1 MKEILFFTLLFVGL
15 QVSKA
20 QSNWLKRAGGANT
33 DLANGLWTDTYRNVF
48 VTGSISGKA
57 KFHKSEVFSRGGGDI
72 YITKY
77 SPEGLPIWIK
87 TFGGVLDDF
96 ASAIT
101 GDPEG
106 NLYVTG
112 IFTDSAQFD
121 GTNLLAKGTDI
132 FVAKL
137 NPKGN
142 VVWVTQ
148 LKTAG
153 TSLVQSISVT
163 DQGGVYV
170 GGLFSGQYS
179 EKVKRKMGQTD
190 GFITKLSWQGEIS
203 WTKVIGGS
211 GFDEVNILST
221 DPWGRVVAGG
231 IFDQVMY
238 VEDQEIVGNSSKS
251 GFVVRL
257 EATGNVLWA
266 KSFSGYDAQNQI
278 IDATTDLDG
287 NVYLTGKFSGETAF
301 GTNTKV
307 SKGQTDIFVMA
318 ITPKGEISWVSDLG
332 GSDVD
337 EPLSIQL
344 TPDQKSILV
353 SGLFNKFLEH
363 GRKSVLGDYDNQLFL
378 SRWDIRGNLDELR
391 KEDFNSVFN
400 CAGRRLDGKGNIW
413 ICGSFSEKTSFGKLN
428 FVSAGEEDIFISA
441 LSDPKGVK

>member
-1 MKEILFFTLLFVGL
+1 MKIILILNLFFVGY
-15 QVSKA
+15 QVSEG
-20 QSNWLKRAGGANT
+20 QSNWVKRAGGAST
-33 DLANGLWTDTYRNVF
+33 DLANGLWTDAYRNVF

-57 KFHKSEVFSRGGGDI
+57 KFHKSEVFSRGGGDV
-72 YITKY
+72 YVTKY
-77 SPEGLPIWIK
+77 SPEGIPIWIK
-87 TFGGVLDDF
+87 TFGGVSDDF
-96 ASAIT
+96 ANAIT

-106 NLYVTG
+106 NLYITG

-121 GTNLLAKGTDI
+121 EITLQAKGTDI

-137 NPKGN
+137 SPKGN
-142 VVWVTQ
+142 VVWVSQ
-148 LKTAG
+148 LQTSGTA
-153 TSLVQSISVT
+153 LVQSISVT

-190 GFITKLSWQGEIS
+190 GFITKLSWQGEVS
-203 WTKVIGGS
+203 WTKVVGGS

-231 IFDQVMY
+231 VFDQIMY

-251 GFVVRL
+251 GFAIRL

-266 KSFSGYDAQNQI
+266 KGFSGYDAQTQVT
-278 IDATTDLDG
+278 DAITDLDG
-287 NVYLTGKFSGETAF
+287 NIYLTGKFSGENLF
-301 GTNTKV
+301 GTHVKV
-307 SKGQTDIFVMA
+307 SKGQTDIFLMA
-318 ITPKGEISWVSDLG
+318 INPKGEISWVSDLG

-344 TPDQKSILV
+344 TPDQKSILI
-353 SGLFNKFLEH
+353 SGLYNKFLEH

-378 SRWDIRGNLDELR
+378 SRWDLRGNLDELK

-428 FVSAGEEDIFISA
+428 FVSGGEEDIFISA
-441 LSDPKGVK
+441 LADPKGAK

>member
-1 MKEILFFTLLFVGL
+1 MKPVLFFFFLLVGC
-15 QVSKA
+15 QVGSA
-20 QSNWLKRAGGANT
+20 QSNWVKRAGGANT

-57 KFHKSEVFSRGGGDI
+57 KFHKSELYSRGGGDI
-72 YITKY
+72 YVTKY
-77 SPEGLPIWIK
+77 TPEGIPIWIK

-106 NLYVTG
+106 NLYITG

-121 GTNLLAKGTDI
+121 EITLQTKGTDL

-142 VVWVTQ
+142 VVWVSQ
-148 LKTAG
+148 LKTA
-153 TSLVQSISVT
+153 SSALVQTISVT
-163 DQGGVYV
+163 DQGGVFV

-179 EKVKRKMGQTD
+179 DKIKRKMGQTD
-190 GFITKLSWQGEIS
+190 AFITKFSWQGEVS
-203 WTKVIGGS
+203 WTKIIGGS

-231 IFDQVMY
+231 VFDQIMY

-251 GFVVRL
+251 GFAIRL

-266 KSFSGYDAQNQI
+266 MGFSGYDSQTKVV
-278 IDATTDLDG
+278 DATTDLDG
-287 NVYLTGKFSGETAF
+287 TVYLTGKFSGETHF
-301 GTNTKV
+301 GSHKMV
-307 SKGQTDIFVMA
+307 SKGQTDVFLMA
-318 ITPKGEISWVSDLG
+318 IKPIGEISWVSELG

-353 SGLFNKFLEH
+353 SGLFNTLMEH

-378 SRWDIRGNLDELR
+378 SRWDLRGNLDELR

-400 CAGRRLDGKGNIW
+400 CAGHRLDGMGNIW
-413 ICGSFSEKTSFGKLN
+413 ICGSFSEKTSFGKLK
-428 FVSAGEEDIFISA
+428 FVSAGEEDLFISA
-441 LSDPKGVK
+441 LADPKGAK